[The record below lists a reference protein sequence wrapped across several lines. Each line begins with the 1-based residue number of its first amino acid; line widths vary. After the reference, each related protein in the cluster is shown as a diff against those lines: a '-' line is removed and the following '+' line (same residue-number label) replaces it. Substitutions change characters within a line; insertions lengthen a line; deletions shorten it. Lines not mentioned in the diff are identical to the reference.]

1 MQKVK
6 VRYIGGLDGVYINV
20 GDDDDPSNDVRF
32 EPGEARDVPAW
43 VAEGREAGENAF
55 GDPVQASAG
64 LLVQVDNWERVEAAP
79 AKKTSKA
86 DADGDAPGGES

>member
-6 VRYIGGLDGVYINV
+6 VRYIGGLAGVDVNV
-20 GDDDDPSNDVRF
+20 SDDPFTEQLVTF